1 MSTIGKSVGDA
12 TPARAYN
19 PVVLV
24 DPVTGDPSVAV
35 GSASD
40 APFDPSAPGDG
51 PTVISVLLAILD
63 AQLAANVLLNDI
75 KTNTSAA

>member
-12 TPARAYN
+12 TPASAYN

-24 DPVTGDPSVAV
+24 DPATGDTVPSAV

-40 APFDPSAPGDG
+40 APFDPNAPGDG

-63 AQLAANVLLNDI
+63 AQLAANALLNDI
-75 KTNTSAA
+75 KTNTSA